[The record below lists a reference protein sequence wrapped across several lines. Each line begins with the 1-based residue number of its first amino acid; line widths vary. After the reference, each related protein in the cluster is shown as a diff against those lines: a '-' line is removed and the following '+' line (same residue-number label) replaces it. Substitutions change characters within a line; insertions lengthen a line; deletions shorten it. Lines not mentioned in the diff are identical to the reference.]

1 MDSLLYIQSLKPREL
16 KSDTVLLYHHI
27 QATIASAWP
36 QPPINLQ
43 ETDLKTPESCIH
55 LFSNLLNHAHTW
67 QQIVILKDLL
77 NKWPLFQDSSFR

>member
-1 MDSLLYIQSLKPREL
+1 MYSLLYIQSLKPHEL

-36 QPPINLQ
+36 RPPINLQ

-77 NKWPLFQDSSFR
+77 NKWSVFQDSSFR